1 MMEKAQLLCSQNKG
15 NILSML
21 PIVELVGQNRLLIE
35 NHQGVLS
42 YSISKIQIKV
52 NYGCVTVA
60 GENLQLMEMSRVKL
74 VICGRID
81 SLELLGR

>member
-1 MMEKAQLLCSQNKG
+1 MEKIQHLRRQGKG

-21 PIVELVGQNRLLIE
+21 PIVELVGQSRLLIE

-42 YSISKIQIKV
+42 YSLNKIQIKV
-52 NYGCVTVA
+52 SYGCVSVT
-60 GENLQLMEMSRVKL
+60 GEKLQLMEMSRVKL

-81 SLELLGR
+81 GLQLLGR